1 MRNADWEKYQE
12 LVEKYD
18 PSIINVCPKSA
29 DELYGFYRAYTRVLL
44 DCVFEEIQTLP
55 YVLANEIRAMIG
67 HLSEHNTKIDLG
79 NYELQKAYG
88 HFRRLNLDAMKILC
102 DELDKGFSDFISKS
116 YKYPYYKVEEGFMA
130 SYAKCYFEA
139 RQLFLKAQFSEGVGS
154 NYKANVY
161 ETYFKAVKKYI
172 ELQKYYLDNLS
183 EIKKIRRRTII
194 KRTVALAWSVAN
206 IAVSLVL
213 IF

>member
-1 MRNADWEKYQE
+1 MENIDFGKYQE
-12 LVEKYD
+12 LVEKYNPD
-18 PSIINVCPKSA
+18 IINICPKSA
-29 DELYGFYRAYTRVLL
+29 DELYGYYRSYTRVLL
-44 DCVFEEIQTLP
+44 DCVFEEIKTLP
-55 YVLANEIRAMIG
+55 YVLTNEIRAMVG
-67 HLSEHNTKIDLG
+67 HLSEHNIKIDLS

-116 YKYPYYKVEEGFMA
+116 HKYPYYKVEEGFMA
-130 SYAKCYFEA
+130 SYVKCYFEA
-139 RQLFLKAQFSEGVGS
+139 RKLFLEAQFSEGVGS
-154 NYKANVY
+154 NYKVNVY

-172 ELQKYYLDNLS
+172 ELQKYYLDNFN
-183 EIKKIRRRTII
+183 EIKKIRRKTII
-194 KRTVALAWSVAN
+194 KQTVALAWSLVN